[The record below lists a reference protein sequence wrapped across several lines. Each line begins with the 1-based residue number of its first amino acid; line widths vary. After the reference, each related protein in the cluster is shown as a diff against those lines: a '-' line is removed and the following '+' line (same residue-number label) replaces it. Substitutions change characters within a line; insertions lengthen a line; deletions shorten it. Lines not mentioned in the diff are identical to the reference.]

1 MTCGSNPEDDE
12 DRAKDDA
19 PDADSRCLGRRRLA
33 LGALGAS
40 LGSRAL
46 SPQIEPARAL
56 VDEANATR
64 VFDAA
69 SRSVVSLAVYDP
81 NGTSGGYTPRGTGVV
96 WAAFAEGGFVV
107 TSFHVVKDFVPGSPS
122 SGDDKKNRDA
132 SRSASSP
139 RVLRVNVPAEKGGD
153 RDATWY
159 DAVVVGT
166 QRASDIAVLRLMRP
180 PAEKENDGSRRASS
194 SAPESRF
201 SPLAA
206 LPLGASGTLRVGQS
220 AYVVGAGDV
229 KGADAMKG
237 AYRQQ
242 TTMSAGVIS
251 GLRRSVPS
259 KNGTTIRNAVQTD
272 AEVPESAAGAALV
285 DSAGRLIGVT
295 VTTYGNTVSP
305 GLGFAVPVDDLL
317 KIVPAL
323 ITLHQIS

>member
-1 MTCGSNPEDDE
+1 MTLDSDPEHDE
-12 DRAKDDA
+12 AFDVSRDV
-19 PDADSRCLGRRRLA
+19 PDLFFDSRRLGRRRLA

-40 LGSRAL
+40 LGSGLAL
-46 SPQIEPARAL
+46 LCQTEPALAL

-64 VFDAA
+64 VFETA

-81 NGTSGGYTPRGTGVV
+81 NGANGGYTPRGTGVV
-96 WAAFAEGGFVV
+96 WAAFEQGGFVV

-122 SGDDKKNRDA
+122 KGSDDKKNRDA
-132 SRSASSP
+132 SQR
-139 RVLRVNVPAEKGGD
+139 RLRVNVPAEKGGD
-153 RDATWY
+153 PRNATWY

-166 QRASDIAVLRLMRP
+166 QRASDVAVLRLIS
-180 PAEKENDGSRRASS
+180 PAGDVEGDVDV
-194 SAPESRF
+194 ESRV
-201 SPLAA
+201 SRPAA
-206 LPLGASGTLRVGQS
+206 LPLGSSGSLRVGQS

-229 KGADAMKG
+229 KGADSLKG
-237 AYRQQ
+237 AYSPQ

-259 KNGTTIRNAVQTD
+259 KNGTTIRDAVQTD
-272 AEVPESAAGAALV
+272 AEIPESSAGAALV
-285 DSAGRLIGVT
+285 DSNGRLIGVA